1 MCHDE
6 TSVPKGNPQNS
17 SGLTVFA
24 VTAMCWTLVMTEAAR
39 TPAFDLPEMA
49 ARSWKASDIFA
60 HGSGDHIPLGV
71 ASKTF
76 GGTVKE

>member
-1 MCHDE
+1 
-6 TSVPKGNPQNS
+6 
-17 SGLTVFA
+17 
-24 VTAMCWTLVMTEAAR
+24 MTEAAR
-39 TPAFDLPEMA
+39 TPVFDLPAMA